1 MAAPAESPIRRDPP
15 ATRRGFGFSKFSAFD
30 KDVLLIKSN
39 NVEAA

>member
-1 MAAPAESPIRRDPP
+1 MTAPAESPIRRDRAPN
-15 ATRRGFGFSKFSAFD
+15 RRGLGFSEFSAFD